1 MPDHT
6 KGAAPDAPRRKRR
19 AGVKPALIEVAN
31 EQPHFEVADGAVET
45 SDIGDTPQ
53 TAIQAA
59 NALTDR
65 VVPDGDT
72 SSTARQV
79 LAQLRAPGATEA
91 ARRRAGQLL
100 LRAYSRRMIGVACR
114 KFRLNEADAE
124 EVVSD
129 TACTFMLDCPAACR
143 NPEGW
148 MWVVFKH
155 YAISRLLYN
164 KAKCRA
170 PEGGIVSLDAPVG
183 GSDAAPSLIDT
194 LADPAAPLPEDVL
207 SRRQRDDAVLACVAE
222 IAASSSQLRA
232 TVLLLLIKGR
242 SYEDIAL
249 ALGKKPGT
257 LRDMVHRTYHL
268 TLQLL
273 KDKIV

>member
-114 KFRLNEADAE
+114 KFRLIWHGSSLWLPVRRAGPVQPQSRPPAKRQSTE
-124 EVVSD
+124 S
-129 TACTFMLDCPAACR
+129 LYAAC
-143 NPEGW
+143 G
-148 MWVVFKH
+148 
-155 YAISRLLYN
+155 
-164 KAKCRA
+164 
-170 PEGGIVSLDAPVG
+170 
-183 GSDAAPSLIDT
+183 
-194 LADPAAPLPEDVL
+194 
-207 SRRQRDDAVLACVAE
+207 
-222 IAASSSQLRA
+222 
-232 TVLLLLIKGR
+232 
-242 SYEDIAL
+242 
-249 ALGKKPGT
+249 
-257 LRDMVHRTYHL
+257 
-268 TLQLL
+268 
-273 KDKIV
+273 